1 MVYQEKLCLI
11 TVAGRLSH
19 INEEIPQ
26 ARKVLHAMEY
36 HVWRAWREAWNR
48 HAFPQQ
54 AQAQHQA
61 MVDVSEREA
70 LSLPLVEEIVPYAER
85 RVWQAMTRE
94 ETNL

>member
-1 MVYQEKLCLI
+1 
-11 TVAGRLSH
+11 
-19 INEEIPQ
+19 
-26 ARKVLHAMEY
+26 MEY
-36 HVWRAWREAWNR
+36 HVWRAWREAWDH

-85 RVWQAMTRE
+85 RVWRAMTRE